1 MLHGGVLAGGLRL
14 AVVVCLL
21 LILAGNVEKN
31 PGPRG
36 KRGVTDTMFRPE
48 RTTWQTTLFGATGG
62 SSEPRES
69 HTLMQIESLHKEVM
83 DLRELVE
90 KCVETVERL
99 ENKNAELRERHERM
113 ENQNRWDNLVFYG
126 IPESDRERG
135 KKVRKRYG
143 TMLLNILIWAE
154 PKPTWNSRL
163 NELTVLERDHLEE

>member
-1 MLHGGVLAGGLRL
+1 MALRIQCLGRREQHGKQH
-14 AVVVCLL
+14 CLEQQV
-21 LILAGNVEKN
+21 AHQNQEN
-31 PGPRG
+31 P
-36 KRGVTDTMFRPE
+36 
-48 RTTWQTTLFGATGG
+48 TLT
-62 SSEPRES
+62 
-69 HTLMQIESLHKEVM
+69 QIESLQKEVM

-99 ENKNAELRERHERM
+99 ENENAELRERHERM